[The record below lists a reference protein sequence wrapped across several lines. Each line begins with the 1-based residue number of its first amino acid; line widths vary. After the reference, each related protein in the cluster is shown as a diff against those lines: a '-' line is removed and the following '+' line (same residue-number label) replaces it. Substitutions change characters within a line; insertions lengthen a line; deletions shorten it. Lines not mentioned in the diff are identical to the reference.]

1 MPSSSTA
8 TGTRDLQSRGA
19 TIIKSSI
26 DEQIADITKIIEYDV
41 TLIYANLDQDET
53 FAWGEGRETVLMTV
67 KAKDARGLKANVT
80 LSMTQSQNL
89 KKMES
94 VNAAIGIVG
103 QWLQVPEVEKPAVR
117 YMYVQALQLMG
128 FHNAEDIIRVAAVD
142 AAGIAALLPPD
153 VAPIVMQALAQAGI
167 AMPPSTSTTQTPP

>member
-1 MPSSSTA
+1 M
-8 TGTRDLQSRGA
+8 
-19 TIIKSSI
+19 
-26 DEQIADITKIIEYDV
+26 
-41 TLIYANLDQDET
+41 
-53 FAWGEGRETVLMTV
+53 
-67 KAKDARGLKANVT
+67 
-80 LSMTQSQNL
+80 
-89 KKMES
+89 
-94 VNAAIGIVG
+94 
-103 QWLQVPEVEKPAVR
+103 R